1 MLNAIAPIATV
12 LNITHKDCFDG
23 LVSAWIVRKWAT
35 KNAYA
40 YETHYAN
47 YQDKLPDIEVFRG
60 KIVVITDFSYPV
72 DYMVKM
78 SRVAREIYAFDH
90 HESAELNFEAF
101 DLGQCDCPMTVK
113 FDKHHSGAGLTWK
126 NLYPDHEMPWIVK
139 NAQDHDLWRFEYTT
153 TQPIMAYLGMLG
165 LSLGAVSII
174 DENYDR
180 AVSFGQLLVEK
191 DERMVEWHLEHVDYY
206 EIISGFNLIIPIINA
221 PRYIANKVADRLTD
235 KYPFVIMYEDYPE
248 YRKGSIRT
256 NGKHGVKANEIAA
269 LFGGAGNPKAAGC
282 SFSKTSSVR
291 HQLLMKP
298 TFLLKATPKVYA

>member
-12 LNITHKDCFDG
+12 LNVTHKDCFDG

-47 YQDKLPDIEVFRG
+47 YQDKLPDIEMFRG

-90 HESAELNFEAF
+90 HESAELNFEGF

-113 FDKHHSGAGLTWK
+113 FDKDHSGAGLTW
-126 NLYPDHEMPWIVK
+126 NHLYKGHEMPWVVK
-139 NAQDHDLWRFEYTT
+139 NAQDHDLWRFEYTS

-165 LSLGAVSII
+165 LSLGSVSII
-174 DENYDR
+174 DENYDK
-180 AVSFGQLLVEK
+180 AVHLGQLLVEK
-191 DERMVEWHLEHVDYY
+191 DERMVDWHLQNVDYFSVHP
-206 EIISGFNLIIPIINA
+206 EIGLIIPIVNA
-221 PRYIANKVADRLTD
+221 PRYIASKVADRLTTE
-235 KYPFVIMYEDYPE
+235 YPFVIMYEDYPD

-256 NGKHGVKANEIAA
+256 NGKHGVKANEIAS
-269 LFGGAGNPKAAGC
+269 LFDGAGNPKAAGC
-282 SFSKTSSVR
+282 SFSKSIDMR
-291 HQLLMKP
+291 QQLMMKP
-298 TFLLKATPKVYA
+298 GFLSRATPKVNV